1 MFFENNASESAY
13 HMTLLR
19 IRAEKIMHY
28 HKKRLDVYPDEK
40 HVIRLSQWPSL
51 RIGRATPPGAVAP
64 HDVEI

>member
-1 MFFENNASESAY
+1 
-13 HMTLLR
+13 
-19 IRAEKIMHY
+19 MHY

-40 HVIRLSQWPSL
+40 HVIRLSQWPAL